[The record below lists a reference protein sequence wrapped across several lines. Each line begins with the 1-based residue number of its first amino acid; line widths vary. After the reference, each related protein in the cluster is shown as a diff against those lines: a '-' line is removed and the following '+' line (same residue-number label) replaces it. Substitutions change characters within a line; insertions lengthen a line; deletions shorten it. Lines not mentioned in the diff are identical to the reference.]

1 MMVRFLTHAQASLLT
16 DMIHRSFQL
25 RTDMALSTD
34 KEFKPYAQKYAKD
47 EDAFFSDFSKAF
59 SKCVSAL
66 LSLLLPS

>member
-34 KEFKPYAQKYAKD
+34 KEFKPYAQKD

-59 SKCVSAL
+59 SKCVLAL